1 MHIRDFYFGI
11 PSSHCGTVGVRNNSL
26 HYLHKNGYKVIY
38 SALFYFNDRIQSSA
52 VGAPPISLDRPKQE
66 FSVL

>member
-1 MHIRDFYFGI
+1 MRDFCFGI
-11 PSSHCGTVGVRNNSL
+11 PGSHRGTGVRNDSL

-38 SALFYFNDRIQSSA
+38 QRFYFTDRIRSSA